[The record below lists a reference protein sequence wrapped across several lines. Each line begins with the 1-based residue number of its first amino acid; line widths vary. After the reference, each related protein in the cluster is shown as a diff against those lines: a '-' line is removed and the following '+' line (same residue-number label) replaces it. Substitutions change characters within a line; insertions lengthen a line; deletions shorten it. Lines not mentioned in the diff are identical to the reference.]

1 MAKTKL
7 DRVLEILE
15 SQVSNSFGN
24 EGMANTSEP
33 TAQFPATNENTT
45 SDVEAVVSNVTTNTE
60 GTTVDAVEE
69 SLNVDELP
77 QENNTADVI
86 PGQVESDTF
95 DKEFAELAAL
105 VWYNAD
111 AQAPAKSEQVAEQPS
126 PVEEPISK
134 EENDNYKKLYEKELE
149 RRVALEGDNRNVNA
163 EVKYLRTM
171 LEKEGD
177 KYYWTIDKQK
187 ELEAEL
193 RVANAARMPDQIAPL
208 WQSYLLWEETKTPT
222 HKWRAI
228 RDALNL
234 VEGMTWVSA
243 EEYYAT
249 ILRTEN
255 KDIPEVKDK
264 SSFTS
269 TAQNIN
275 GQGKIPWFAL

>member
-77 QENNTADVI
+77 QENNTADVT

-105 VWYNAD
+105 V
-111 AQAPAKSEQVAEQPS
+111 
-126 PVEEPISK
+126 
-134 EENDNYKKLYEKELE
+134 
-149 RRVALEGDNRNVNA
+149 
-163 EVKYLRTM
+163 
-171 LEKEGD
+171 
-177 KYYWTIDKQK
+177 
-187 ELEAEL
+187 
-193 RVANAARMPDQIAPL
+193 
-208 WQSYLLWEETKTPT
+208 
-222 HKWRAI
+222 
-228 RDALNL
+228 
-234 VEGMTWVSA
+234 
-243 EEYYAT
+243 
-249 ILRTEN
+249 
-255 KDIPEVKDK
+255 
-264 SSFTS
+264 
-269 TAQNIN
+269 
-275 GQGKIPWFAL
+275 